1 MLVAA
6 MPVLLLVAG
15 AAGWLIDLGVHSGEV
30 VRNVT
35 LSGTSIGGL
44 GEESLTEFVEEL
56 AAEQQGT
63 TVEIRTPD
71 RTITATAAD
80 LGLGIDVEETVDE
93 ALDVGRDRGVGGN
106 FLAWS
111 GGFLDD
117 QVAPVLFEVDRE
129 VLRTT
134 LGRTQQATRSDPVEP
149 TFEFVD
155 GQIVVTP
162 GIPGAHVDVN
172 QVAERMPSAVDL
184 LAETLV
190 IEVDWAPVPP
200 FFDDDDVD
208 AALAEAA
215 ELTDEPI
222 WVEVNGAVAALAPET
237 IRRWIVSDTSG
248 MSLQPVFDEAKAKSA
263 VEAHLSGLSTEAT
276 DPTFT
281 VVDDRVV
288 VEFGDPAL
296 VCCEGEVTTVL
307 LDAARSTPAKPVS
320 FEARL
325 AEPDGG
331 RLAAEALGI
340 TELVGEFTTNHACC
354 QSRVG
359 NIHRMADLLR
369 GHIIEPGEIFSI
381 NEVVGKRTRE
391 NGFVAAGAIERGRFV
406 QDVGGGVSQFATTI
420 FNAAFF
426 AGLDFEDYQS
436 HSIYISRY
444 PYGREAT
451 LGHPAPDLALRNN
464 TPYGVLIWPTYTD
477 SSITVQLWSTPYYEV
492 EELGQSRF
500 GQGAC
505 TRVETYRKRTKP
517 NGVEIEDEVFAVYRP
532 GEGLDCRGRPTPG
545 G

>member
-1 MLVAA
+1 
-6 MPVLLLVAG
+6 
-15 AAGWLIDLGVHSGEV
+15 
-30 VRNVT
+30 
-35 LSGTSIGGL
+35 
-44 GEESLTEFVEEL
+44 
-56 AAEQQGT
+56 
-63 TVEIRTPD
+63 
-71 RTITATAAD
+71 
-80 LGLGIDVEETVDE
+80 
-93 ALDVGRDRGVGGN
+93 
-106 FLAWS
+106 
-111 GGFLDD
+111 
-117 QVAPVLFEVDRE
+117 
-129 VLRTT
+129 
-134 LGRTQQATRSDPVEP
+134 
-149 TFEFVD
+149 
-155 GQIVVTP
+155 
-162 GIPGAHVDVN
+162 
-172 QVAERMPSAVDL
+172 
-184 LAETLV
+184 
-190 IEVDWAPVPP
+190 
-200 FFDDDDVD
+200 
-208 AALAEAA
+208 
-215 ELTDEPI
+215 
-222 WVEVNGAVAALAPET
+222 
-237 IRRWIVSDTSG
+237 
-248 MSLQPVFDEAKAKSA
+248 MSLQPVFEEAKAKSA

-276 DPTFT
+276 DPTFA
-281 VVDDRVV
+281 VVDGQVV
-288 VEFGDPAL
+288 VEFGEPAL
-296 VCCEGEVTTVL
+296 VCCEGEVASVL
-307 LDAARSTPAKPVS
+307 LEAARATPAESVS

-325 AEPDGG
+325 ADPDGG

-369 GHIIEPGEIFSI
+369 GYIIGSGETFSI

-391 NGFVAAGAIERGRFV
+391 NGFAAAGAIERGRFV

-426 AGLDFEDYQS
+426 AGLDFDDYQS

-492 EELGQSRF
+492 EEAGQSRF